1 MKRTLVNAV
10 LLGIL
15 LSIFT
20 LQAAEKQFEPGRIL
34 TVEKKAHERILYY
47 LVNTPV
53 TKDDPYYE
61 LTLQSGDTIYWTEFT
76 PRHAA
81 DDLPDGWQEEAELL
95 IKVVDKHHVLV
106 KQQGG
111 TAIQLLLLKT
121 TPGTAQ
127 STAPKPPSKN

>member
-1 MKRTLVNAV
+1 VVNAV

-15 LSIFT
+15 FSIVT
-20 LQAAEKQFEPGRIL
+20 LQAAEKQFQPGRIL

-61 LTLQSGDTIYWTEFT
+61 LTLESGDTLYWTEFT

-81 DDLPDGWQEEAELL
+81 DDLPDGWQEEAEVL
-95 IKVVDKHHVLV
+95 IKVVDKHHVMV